1 MCRRS
6 HLRRPPPTRRA
17 EPAVA
22 DPRLA
27 PLAARLAGGDA
38 AAAVALADALLA
50 DGTLVMPDRIAA
62 LVLRARAF
70 EDMADRD
77 RAIVDL
83 EGALALDA
91 TQARIWNE
99 LGLVYADAG
108 RPERAVGAFEHAV
121 RVDRG
126 YARGWN
132 NLGNALRSQGRIAD
146 AVRAAEHATAA
157 DAGYVLAWANL
168 GALRREAGDDAGAA
182 VALRRALELA
192 PDHVGALRT
201 LGGLLRERSD
211 LTGAAEAFRRV
222 ASFDS
227 RDGNA
232 SLQLGATLA
241 EANALP
247 AAREALAEALR
258 RDPLLVRAK
267 LGERL
272 MLPMIAAGTGAMSSA
287 REDYTRGMTLLER
300 ELPAIASA
308 LAPERLQDELRH
320 NNFLLAY
327 QGEDDT
333 RLQRRY
339 GDLIGSILRAQAP
352 EWRQAIS
359 PRVRAGSKVRVGFAS
374 AFFRDG
380 TAGRYFEHWIT
391 GLPRDVFEVFVY
403 HLLPQRD
410 ALTERLA
417 ARADRFRH
425 MPMWRPS
432 QAAPRI
438 RADGLDILIY
448 PELGM
453 GAVTFALAALR
464 LAPVQCA
471 AWGHPVTSGHDT
483 IDIFVSSAAMEPAD
497 GAQHYRESL
506 RLLPGIG
513 TRYPRPAVPADATR
527 AAFGLPPGVPLLLCP
542 QSLFKIHPDNDALYA
557 RILRDVPTAEIVLF
571 EGREPQLTA
580 CFRARLEAGGI
591 AGKRIRF
598 LPQCGHDDYL
608 RVNAVCDLMLDTLHW
623 SGGNTSLDALACG
636 LPMVTLPGRFMRGR
650 QSAGMLKLMGL
661 DELVVSDHDAYVR
674 SVVELAR
681 DAARRQDLAARIRA
695 THHFIFDD
703 QAPIDALAALLR
715 EL

>member
-1 MCRRS
+1 M
-6 HLRRPPPTRRA
+6 
-17 EPAVA
+17 A

-27 PLAARLAGGDA
+27 PLATRLAGGDA
-38 AAAVALADALLA
+38 TAAIALADALLA
-50 DGTLVMPDRIAA
+50 DGTLAMPDRIAA
-62 LVLRARAF
+62 LVLRARAC
-70 EDMADRD
+70 EDMGDRD

-91 TQARIWNE
+91 TQARVWNE

-108 RPERAVGAFEHAV
+108 RPERAIGAFEHAV
-121 RVDRG
+121 RVDPK

-132 NLGNALRSQGRIAD
+132 NLGNAYRGQGRIAD

-157 DAGYVLAWANL
+157 DPGYVLAWANL

-182 VALRRALELA
+182 VALQRALALA

-222 ASFDS
+222 AAHDT

-241 EANALP
+241 EANAIP
-247 AAREALAEALR
+247 AAREAFAEALR

-267 LGERL
+267 LGEQL
-272 MLPMIAAGTGAMSSA
+272 LLPMIADGIGSMANA
-287 REDYTRGMTLLER
+287 REDYTRGLALLER
-300 ELPAIASA
+300 ELPALASA
-308 LAPERLQDELRH
+308 LAPERLLDELRH
-320 NNFLLAY
+320 TNFLLAY

-333 RLQRRY
+333 DLQRRY
-339 GDLIGSILRAQAP
+339 GDLVGSIIGVQAP
-352 EWRQAIS
+352 AWRQS
-359 PRVRAGSKVRVGFAS
+359 TTPRVRAGSKVRVGFAS
-374 AFFRDG
+374 TFFRDC

-391 GLPRDVFEVFVY
+391 GLPRDDFEVFVY

-417 ARADRFRH
+417 ARADHFRH
-425 MPMWRPS
+425 MPWWRPS

-438 RADGLDILIY
+438 RADALDILIY

-453 GAVTFALAALR
+453 GAVTFALAATR

-471 AWGHPVTSGHDT
+471 AWGHPVTTGHDT
-483 IDIFVSSAAMEPAD
+483 IDIYISSAAMEPAD

-513 TRYPRPAVPADATR
+513 TRYPRPAAPADATR
-527 AAFGLPPGVPLLLCP
+527 SAFGLPPDVPLLLCP
-542 QSLFKIHPDNDALYA
+542 QSLFKIHPDNDSLFA
-557 RILRDVPTAEIVLF
+557 RILRDAPTAEVVLF

-580 CFRARLEAGGI
+580 FFRARLEA
-591 AGKRIRF
+591 AGVPGDRVRF
-598 LPQCGHDDYL
+598 LAQCGHDDYL
-608 RVNAVCDLMLDTLHW
+608 RINAVCDLMLDTLHW

-650 QSAGMLKLMGL
+650 QSAGMLRLMGL
-661 DELVVSDHDAYVR
+661 DELIVADRDAYVR
-674 SVVELAR
+674 LVVELAR

-695 THHFIFDD
+695 THHLIFDD
-703 QAPIDALAALLR
+703 PAPIAALAALLR
-715 EL
+715 QL

>member
-1 MCRRS
+1 MP
-6 HLRRPPPTRRA
+6 RPPAALRTEA
-17 EPAVA
+17 DMA

-27 PLAARLAGGDA
+27 PIASRLASGDPA
-38 AAAVALADALLA
+38 AAIAAADALLA
-50 DGTLVMPDRIAA
+50 DRALAMPDRVAA
-62 LVLRARAF
+62 LVLRARAC

-108 RPERAVGAFEHAV
+108 RPERAIGAFERAV
-121 RVDRG
+121 SVDRG

-132 NLGNALRSQGRIAD
+132 NLGNALRSEGRIAD
-146 AVRAAEHATAA
+146 AVRAVEHATAA

-168 GALRREAGDDAGAA
+168 GALRRIAGDDAGAA
-182 VALRRALELA
+182 IALRRALELA
-192 PDHVGALRT
+192 PNHVGALRT
-201 LGGLLRERSD
+201 VGGLLRERSD

-222 ASFDS
+222 ASLDS

-247 AAREALAEALR
+247 AAREALAEAFR
-258 RDPLLVRAK
+258 RDSLLMRAK

-272 MLPMIAAGTGAMSSA
+272 MLPMLAAGVGAMSGA
-287 REDYTRGMTLLER
+287 REDYMRGMTLLER
-300 ELPAIASA
+300 ELPAIASR
-308 LAPERLQDELRH
+308 LGQERLLDELRH
-320 NNFLLAY
+320 ANFLLAY
-327 QGEDDT
+327 QGEDDAG
-333 RLQRRY
+333 LQRRY
-339 GDLIGSILRAQAP
+339 GDLVGSIVHTTAP
-352 EWRQAIS
+352 GWRQPIA
-359 PRVRAGSKVRVGFAS
+359 PRARAGSKVRVGFAS
-374 AFFRDG
+374 AFFRDC

-391 GLPRDVFEVFVY
+391 GLPREDFEVFVY

-417 ARADRFRH
+417 ARADHFRH
-425 MPMWRPS
+425 MPWWRPS

-438 RADGLDILIY
+438 RADALDILIY

-453 GAVTFALAALR
+453 DPVAFALAALR

-471 AWGHPVTSGHDT
+471 AWGHPVTTGHDT
-483 IDIFVSSAAMEPAD
+483 IDVYFSSAAMEPAD
-497 GAQHYRESL
+497 GARHYRESL

-513 TRYPRPAVPADATR
+513 TRYPLPAVPEDATR
-527 AAFGLPPGVPLLLCP
+527 AAFGLPPDVPVLLCP
-542 QSLFKIHPDNDALYA
+542 QSLFKIHPENDALYA
-557 RILRDVPTAEIVLF
+557 RILREVPVAELVLF
-571 EGREPQLTA
+571 EGREPQLTEF
-580 CFRARLEAGGI
+580 FRARLKAAGI
-591 AGKRIRF
+591 AGERIRF

-650 QSAGMLKLMGL
+650 QSAGMLRLMGL

-674 SVVELAR
+674 SAVELVH
-681 DAARRQDLAARIRA
+681 DAARRRDLAARIRA
-695 THHFIFDD
+695 AHHRIFDD
-703 QAPIDALAALLR
+703 QAPIDALAVLLR
-715 EL
+715 QL